1 MKNSPPPTTN
11 SAASTVA
18 STCSIAIIIVIVLC
32 SAANTECSSSTLQDK
47 STYADKLLNHVGDS
61 HPSYPSPH
69 HLLLL
74 QRLRLRPPPPPPR
87 HGREIDPRYDVEQRL
102 VPGGPNPLHN

>member
-11 SAASTVA
+11 SASSTVG
-18 STCSIAIIIVIVLC
+18 STCSIVIIIVIVLC

-47 STYADKLLNHVGDS
+47 SAYADKILNHVGDS

-69 HLLLL
+69 RLLLR
-74 QRLRLRPPPPPPR
+74 RLRLCQTPPPP
-87 HGREIDPRYDVEQRL
+87 HGRKIDPRYDVEQRL